1 MPCRYE
7 ILERHDLV
15 HLVCEGVVEIGD
27 LVALVDALD
36 ADPAFHPT
44 IDDLFDLRHLTEIR
58 IDPETGSKLTDLVRG
73 LSLRANR
80 SKRIAILA
88 TDEPALTGARAFRS
102 ALRKNPAYRIEIFDA
117 PGPALAFLDQT
128 DPDLIRALSRES
140 VTEALR

>member
-1 MPCRYE
+1 M
-7 ILERHDLV
+7 LLF
-15 HLVCEGVVEIGD
+15 LG
-27 LVALVDALD
+27 VALRLLGFC
-36 ADPAFHPT
+36 AFVLRRVLRLL
-44 IDDLFDLRHLTEIR
+44 DLFDLRHLTEIR